1 MLRWLIVPLLL
12 LPAFAA
18 DHFLFVYFEGPGK
31 SGVYYA
37 LSQDG
42 YNWSPLN
49 GRKAW
54 LKPEKPGELM
64 RDPFVAR
71 GPDGLFHMV
80 WTWEW
85 NTARMGYANSKDLVQ
100 WSEQR
105 EIPVMKGVA
114 GVRNVW
120 APEVYWD
127 KRNSRWILIWS
138 TTIDGRFPETLGTVK
153 SGGNHRIYSM
163 TTRDF
168 REFSE
173 PKVFFDPGYPVID
186 ATILETKGKF
196 YLIFKDERD
205 TPVRKQMLIA
215 TGPSI
220 EGPWSNIAG
229 PFTESWTEGP
239 SALRVGRDY
248 LVYFDH
254 YRPPLHYGAIR
265 SRDLKNWTSV
275 SNKMKFPAGAKHGG
289 FLRISASEARRLKS
303 ARLP

>member
-1 MLRWLIVPLLL
+1 MSRWLIAPLLAAS
-12 LPAFAA
+12 AFAD
-18 DHFLFVYFEGPGK
+18 DHFLFVYFEDPGK
-31 SGVYYA
+31 TGVYYA

-42 YNWSPLN
+42 YHWSPLN
-49 GRKAW
+49 GGRPW
-54 LKPEKPGELM
+54 LKPGQPGELM
-64 RDPFVAR
+64 RDPFIAR

-85 NTARMGYANSKDLVQ
+85 RTPRMGYANSKDLVH
-100 WSEQR
+100 WSPQR
-105 EIPVMKGVA
+105 EIPVMAGVA

-127 KRNSRWILIWS
+127 KKNSRWMLIWS
-138 TTIDGRFPETLGTVK
+138 TTVDGRFPETVGTVT

-168 REFSE
+168 RQFSE

-186 ATILETKGKF
+186 ATILETKGRF
-196 YLIFKDERD
+196 HLIFKDERD
-205 TPVRKQMLIA
+205 KPVKKQMLIA
-215 TGPSI
+215 GGPGI

-229 PFTESWTEGP
+229 PFTQSWTEGP

-254 YRPPLHYGAIR
+254 YRAPLYYGAVR
-265 SRDLKNWTSV
+265 SRDLKNWTDV
-275 SNKMKFPAGAKHGG
+275 TGQIKFPAGAKHGG
-289 FLRISASEARRLKS
+289 FLRISAGEASRLKS

>member
-1 MLRWLIVPLLL
+1 MFRWLIASLLVVS
-12 LPAFAA
+12 AFGG
-18 DHFLFVYFEGPGK
+18 DSFLFVYFEGPGK
-31 SGVYYA
+31 TGVYYA
-37 LSQDG
+37 LSRDG

-49 GRKAW
+49 GGKAW
-54 LKPEKPGELM
+54 LRPEKPGELM
-64 RDPFVAR
+64 RDPFIAR

-85 NTARMGYANSKDLVQ
+85 NTPRMGYANSKDLVH

-105 EIPVMKGVA
+105 EIPVMAGLA

-127 KRNSRWILIWS
+127 KRNSRWLLIWS

-168 REFSE
+168 RKFSE

-186 ATILETKGKF
+186 ATILEAKGKF
-196 YLIFKDERD
+196 HLIFKDERD

-215 TGPSI
+215 GGASI

-229 PFTESWTEGP
+229 PLTESWTEGP

-248 LVYFDH
+248 VIYFDH
-254 YRPPLHYGAIR
+254 YRAPLHYGAVR
-265 SRDLKNWTSV
+265 SRDLKNWTPV
-275 SNKMKFPAGAKHGG
+275 SDRMKFPAGAKHGG
-289 FLRISASEARRLKS
+289 FLRISASETLRLKS
-303 ARLP
+303 AR

>member
-1 MLRWLIVPLLL
+1 MLPLLL
-12 LPAFAA
+12 AS
-18 DHFLFVYFEGPGK
+18 HFLFVYFEGRGA

-37 LSQDG
+37 LSRDG
-42 YNWSPLN
+42 YQWAPLN
-49 GRKAW
+49 GGQPW
-54 LKPEKPGELM
+54 LKPEHPGELM

-71 GPDGLFHMV
+71 GPDGVFHMV

-85 NTARMGYANSKDLVQ
+85 NTPRLGYASSPDLVR
-100 WSEQR
+100 WSAQR
-105 EIPVMKGVA
+105 EIPVMPGVA

-127 KRNSRWILIWS
+127 RRNSRWMLIWS
-138 TTIDGRFPETLGTVK
+138 TTIEGRFPETLGTVL

-173 PKVFFDPGYPVID
+173 PRLFFDPGYPVID
-186 ATILETKGKF
+186 ATILEAKGRF

-205 TPVRKQMLIA
+205 KPLRKQMLIA
-215 TGPSI
+215 SGPTI
-220 EGPWSNIAG
+220 EGPWSDLAG
-229 PFTESWTEGP
+229 PFTENWTEGP

-254 YRPPLHYGAIR
+254 YRAPLHYGAAR
-265 SRDLKNWTSV
+265 SRDLKNWTIV
-275 SNKMKFPAGAKHGG
+275 SPRMKFPPGAKHGG
-289 FLRISASEARRLKS
+289 FLRLTSREAARLRS